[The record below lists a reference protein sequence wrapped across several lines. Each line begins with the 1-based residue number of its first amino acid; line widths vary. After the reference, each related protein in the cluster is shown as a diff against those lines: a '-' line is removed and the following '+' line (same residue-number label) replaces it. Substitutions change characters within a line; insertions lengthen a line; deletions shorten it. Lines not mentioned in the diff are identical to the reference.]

1 MALTIAL
8 LNVSLFSVTESLFAR
23 YRRLLR
29 RFGILQCHCVVR
41 PVDSCVEG
49 SYTHAP
55 LRGPLVRPAL
65 LAGLR
70 VSRIAYVTRYFPSR
84 VLMTVVS
91 LARGRPHV
99 YEFCDVVFL

>member
-1 MALTIAL
+1 M
-8 LNVSLFSVTESLFAR
+8 
-23 YRRLLR
+23 
-29 RFGILQCHCVVR
+29 VR

-70 VSRIAYVTRYFPSR
+70 VSRIVTVTRYFPSR

-91 LARGRPHV
+91 LLHV
-99 YEFCDVVFL
+99 GVPTFVNSAVHSLSSG